1 MIANKR
7 FALLLPVVA
16 VISTGN
22 TACDASSQRE
32 RPMGVTSAVAA
43 GGYLYALNEVFGRVV
58 RLDPDGGT
66 DTVRVGK
73 HPEAL
78 AATADGS
85 WVLTLSRADHTLWAV
100 QAGDD
105 LRAHAVEIRPNHNTI
120 AVSPSAA
127 SRFAITFVDL
137 ARLGE
142 LDIDGSASLNEVTV
156 IDLMGTTPAAV
167 SVVVGFNPKQVVFTP
182 DGTRAVV
189 LSESF
194 ASIIDLAAPTAVRIP
209 LGANTTSDPVT
220 PETVMVTPDNALALV
235 ARRASSDVFVIT
247 LEPPSVNIVDFK
259 ILPTRFAA
267 SSDGTTVLAI
277 SEYSPTVAMFD
288 IASGTVGLASA
299 EGAITDVVIP
309 IEAAD
314 HRALFWGDGLSD
326 EQAYSLDLDSG
337 EMTTISLVNP
347 PTRIAIGP
355 GGSSV
360 VLQTPYP
367 TFDGDETSALFDVND
382 SLSILD
388 PDESLITPH
397 FLESEPID
405 VAFATD
411 AEGKRLAIVT
421 LRDAARLAV
430 IDLDSLLIVSRPHL
444 TDAPRSLV
452 PLGPPSAAAPVAVIH
467 DQDWGLVSFL
477 HPDGT
482 IRVASG
488 FLLQDSL

>member
-1 MIANKR
+1 MTPKR
-7 FALLLPVVA
+7 LALLFPALASFSACNASNELP
-16 VISTGN
+16 
-22 TACDASSQRE
+22 

-43 GGYLYALNEVFGRVV
+43 GGYLFALNEVFGRVV
-58 RLDPDGGT
+58 RLDPSGGT
-66 DTVRVGK
+66 DTVRVGR

-85 WVLTLSRADHTLWAV
+85 WVVTLSRADHTLWAV
-100 QAGDD
+100 EAGDN
-105 LRAHAVEIRPNHNTI
+105 LRAHAVEIRPNHNTV

-127 SRFAITFVDL
+127 ARFAITFVDL
-137 ARLGE
+137 ARLDE

-156 IDLMGTTPAAV
+156 IDLEGNAPTAS

-194 ASIIDLAAPTAVRIP
+194 ASIIDLAAPADPVRIP

-220 PETVMVTPDNALALV
+220 PETVMVTPDNELALV

-247 LEPPSVNIVDFK
+247 LSPPSVNIVDFK
-259 ILPTRFAA
+259 MLPTKFAA

-277 SEYSPTVAMFD
+277 SAYSDRVAMFD
-288 IASGTVGLASA
+288 IATGTVGIAVA
-299 EGAITDVVIP
+299 EGSITDVAVP
-309 IEAAD
+309 LEAAD
-314 HRALFWGDGLSD
+314 HRALFWADGLAD
-326 EQAYSLDLDSG
+326 EAAYSLDLDSA
-337 EMTTISLVNP
+337 EFTTISLVNP
-347 PTRIAIGP
+347 PTDISIGP

-360 VLQTPYP
+360 VLQRPYP
-367 TFDGDETSALFDVND
+367 TSNGNETDALFDAND

-388 PDESLITPH
+388 AGQSLITPH
-397 FLESEPID
+397 FLESAPID
-405 VAFATD
+405 VAFAAD
-411 AEGKRLAIVT
+411 VEGNRLAIVT
-421 LRDAARLAV
+421 LREAARLAV
-430 IDLDSLLIVSRPHL
+430 IDLDTLLIVARPHL
-444 TDAPRSLV
+444 SDAPRSLI
-452 PLGPPSAAAPVAVIH
+452 PMGPPSSPSPVAVIH

-477 HPDGT
+477 HPDGD